1 MTRYLL
7 DTDALIDFS
16 KGVEPVTARILF
28 WIDGAETVALCAV
41 SVAEFYAGLPPEHA
55 REWQHFISSLA
66 YWEITPEVAMQAGQD
81 RYHLGRVGVTMTI
94 TDALLAATARGYQ
107 ATLVTSNVKDFPLEE
122 LSVLS
127 IREVKDKEQ

>member
-1 MTRYLL
+1 
-7 DTDALIDFS
+7 
-16 KGVEPVTARILF
+16 
-28 WIDGAETVALCAV
+28 
-41 SVAEFYAGLPPEHA
+41 
-55 REWQHFISSLA
+55 
-66 YWEITPEVAMQAGQD
+66 
-81 RYHLGRVGVTMTI
+81 MTI